1 MIIHT
6 HFVSTDASFIPTK
19 FEEALTTDTGSTRG
33 QAGNWVMGTHR
44 QMVSPMVK
52 LTPLKNVPRL
62 ILYMCKNLKT
72 QGTSPPSF
80 K

>member
-6 HFVSTDASFIPTK
+6 HFVSTDASFISTK

-52 LTPLKNVPRL
+52 LTPLKMFPG
-62 ILYMCKNLKT
+62 LYYICVKFEN
-72 QGTSPPSF
+72 QGYLPIKF
-80 K
+80 